1 MRRILNYFVI
11 AFLSLGFYRTGF
23 AQDFRGG
30 ISGRLV
36 DPSESVVTATEI
48 TATEQAT
55 GIVHKTKTS
64 TAGEYNF
71 TDLPVGAYTVTT
83 IVPGFTPLK
92 VTGIHIAAGSIYGL
106 PLKLS
111 VVGDQSSIEVDA
123 SGVSLDTETSTVTA
137 DIPGEA
143 LHDIPFHSGDFLD
156 ANSYIPGYSGSSNQG
171 NGSINGTRSLGI
183 NYELD
188 GTDNNDAWHNR
199 NGSNEGGIAPISG
212 ALLPI
217 DALDGI
223 SFQTASDSDVGR
235 SPAGTLN
242 TILKSGTNSLHG
254 SGYYFLRNEAL
265 SVANPFLPL
274 DRGTPH
280 NRNALWGGSLGGPIV
295 KDRTFFFTA
304 FEAQQFSF
312 IPIAVTTE
320 PGTAYQAIANGL
332 LAAHGV
338 QANPVTSGL
347 LKYLWP
353 SVALS
358 NPVAA
363 ANNYVP
369 SGSDSYETGYSYNF
383 LAKVDH
389 TFNSRN
395 SISGHWYIGEGNQ
408 TGPGNNLKE
417 YYEVAPMHVQNYNV
431 VYNHS
436 FTPTLT
442 NQLLLGASEF
452 LQRFHDYVHN
462 QDPST
467 VGFVTGSEF
476 PGAPIVTITG
486 FDGIGANPPSGRNS
500 TTGHFTDNASWTVG
514 KHQIRFGGEYRRV
527 HTDEFNF
534 GSSRGTLTAQ
544 SATSDPWYSDTAV
557 IPTGGTTAVPVDANA
572 KALADFLAGR
582 IFSSGIT
589 LGNQERLVL
598 LNTFAAF
605 ASDTWKLTPKL
616 ELNFGLRYEYQ
627 GAYYN
632 SDKNLSSFVESSG
645 VEYLGSG
652 LSTLYPVSKTPFAP
666 RAGFAYQAFPGIVI
680 RGGAGLYYDTPATD
694 NLFSSGD
701 VQSNPGGS
709 DPVQAIINTPY
720 VPVVSGTNYFGSAKA
735 KSILSIYTASQTW
748 RSPRNY
754 NFYLQTEKSLGSKAV
769 FQLGYVG
776 TEGRNLIGKVDLNP
790 SALNPTGNTVQ
801 STRAYATVFPTYGNI
816 TEVATNTSSNYSSLQ
831 AVIKT
836 SQYHGLAAQ
845 AAYTWSH
852 NLDYFTSATLI
863 PNYYKLRQFY
873 ATADI
878 DQTHVFTGYASYSV
892 PHLVSGPQSLTGGWE
907 LASGFNFH
915 SGQPFT
921 ITYPDNTGSG
931 DGTQYA
937 NALVGGNPR
946 AGGSRKIVTST
957 SPYSSGYVAY
967 LNPTAIANSFSA
979 PSNGTIGTER
989 RNQIRGPGYADVDL
1003 SVIKNIKFTE
1013 RTNLQLR
1020 AELNNV
1026 YDHLNLASPTASFTS
1041 SAVGRVTGTIGGGG
1055 SPGVA
1060 PGEPFNAQLVARFS
1074 F

>member
-1 MRRILNYFVI
+1 
-11 AFLSLGFYRTGF
+11 
-23 AQDFRGG
+23 
-30 ISGRLV
+30 
-36 DPSESVVTATEI
+36 
-48 TATEQAT
+48 
-55 GIVHKTKTS
+55 
-64 TAGEYNF
+64 
-71 TDLPVGAYTVTT
+71 
-83 IVPGFTPLK
+83 
-92 VTGIHIAAGSIYGL
+92 
-106 PLKLS
+106 
-111 VVGDQSSIEVDA
+111 
-123 SGVSLDTETSTVTA
+123 
-137 DIPGEA
+137 
-143 LHDIPFHSGDFLD
+143 
-156 ANSYIPGYSGSSNQG
+156 
-171 NGSINGTRSLGI
+171 
-183 NYELD
+183 
-188 GTDNNDAWHNR
+188 
-199 NGSNEGGIAPISG
+199 
-212 ALLPI
+212 
-217 DALDGI
+217 
-223 SFQTASDSDVGR
+223 VGR

-254 SGYYFLRNEAL
+254 DGYYFLRNEAL

-274 DRGTPH
+274 GRGTPH
-280 NRNALWGGSLGGPIV
+280 NRNALWGGSIGGPIV
-295 KDRTFFFTA
+295 RNKTFFFTA

-312 IPIAVTTE
+312 IPISATTE

-332 LAAHGV
+332 LAAHNV
-338 QANPVTSGL
+338 QVNPVTSAL
-347 LKYLWP
+347 LPYLWP

-389 TFNSRN
+389 TFNPNN

-408 TGPGNNLKE
+408 TGPGGDLKE
-417 YYEVAPMHVQNYNV
+417 YYERAPMHVQNYNV
-431 VYNHS
+431 VYNHL

-452 LQRFHDYVHN
+452 LQKFNDYVHD

-476 PGAPIVTITG
+476 LGAPSITITG
-486 FDGIGANPPSGRNS
+486 FDSIGQNPPSGRNS
-500 TTGHFTDNASWTVG
+500 TTGHLTDNASWTVG
-514 KHQIRFGGEYRRV
+514 KHQFRFGGEYRRV

-534 GSSRGTLTAQ
+534 GSSRGTLTTQ
-544 SATSDPWYSDTAV
+544 SASTDPWYADKTV
-557 IPTGGTTAVPVDANA
+557 IPTDGTAAVSVDDNA
-572 KALADFLAGR
+572 RALADFLAGR
-582 IFSSGIT
+582 LYSSGIT

-598 LNTFAAF
+598 LNTFAGF
-605 ASDTWKLTPKL
+605 ASDTWKLTQKL

-632 SDKNLSSFVESSG
+632 NDNNLSSFVASSG
-645 VEYLGSG
+645 VEYLGNG

-666 RAGFAYQAFPGIVI
+666 RAGFAYQAFPGFVI
-680 RGGAGLYYDTPATD
+680 RAGAGLYYDTPATD

-709 DPVQAIINTPY
+709 SPVQAITNAPY
-720 VPVVSGTNYFGSAKA
+720 VPVVSGTNYFSSAKTA
-735 KSILSIYTASQTW
+735 PNLSIYTASQSW
-748 RSPRNY
+748 KSPKNY
-754 NFYLQTEKSLGSKAV
+754 NYYLQTEKSLGTKAV

-790 SALNPTGNTVQ
+790 SALNSTGNTVQ
-801 STRAYATVFPTYGNI
+801 SSRPYATAYPTYGKI

-831 AVIKT
+831 AVVKT
-836 SQYHGLAAQ
+836 SQYHGLAGQ
-845 AAYTWSH
+845 ASYTWSH

-863 PNYYKLRQFY
+863 PNYYNLRQFY

-878 DQTHVFTGYASYSV
+878 DQTNVFTGYASYNV
-892 PHLVSGPQSLTGGWE
+892 PHLASGPQFLTGGWE
-907 LASGFNFH
+907 LSSGFNFH

-937 NALVGGNPR
+937 NAV
-946 AGGSRKIVTST
+946 AGGHPLAGSSRTIVTST

-967 LNPTAIANSFSA
+967 LSPAAIASSFSK
-979 PSNGTIGTER
+979 PSNGTIGSER
-989 RNQIRGPGYADVDL
+989 RNQIRGPGYADIDL

-1013 RTNLQLR
+1013 RANLQLR

-1026 YDHLNLASPTASFTS
+1026 YNHLNLASPTASFTS

-1060 PGEPFNAQLVARFS
+1060 PGEPFNAQIVAKFS